1 MNETDRK
8 TLLIVDDASEN
19 IEVLDGLLSEKYR
32 IRIALDGPKALSIAR
47 SDNPPDLILL
57 DIMMPEM
64 DGYEVIRHLKDNEI
78 SQDIPVIFITT
89 LSDVVDETRGLL
101 HGAVDYITKPF
112 NPAIVK
118 ARVATHLALAESRM
132 TLVRQSAEL
141 ARKNEELIQAAV
153 LKEDI
158 ERINRHDLKTPI
170 GSVIAL
176 PDFLLKDDNLSDEQ
190 RETLETIRGAGYQML
205 NMVNS
210 TLDMYKMEQGTYK
223 PHITSVDVVRLCR
236 TITTELQELA
246 AAYSVFFVIS
256 MEGKPVPADAKFSV
270 AAEETLLYSMLANLV
285 KNAVEASPPGKQVLI
300 EFRADEQAIILIH
313 SKSTIPK
320 EIRET
325 FFDKYVTYGKE
336 EGSGLG
342 TYSAKLIATTLNGSI
357 RYETS
362 ETHGTVLIVSL
373 PWPKAAPKPI
383 SQPKNV
389 DIKKLS
395 FLIADDMPNIRMI
408 AKRTLQQAGVT
419 MIIGVSDGF
428 RAIEELKKQK
438 FDCVISD
445 WNMPNIN
452 GLNLLKWV
460 RNESNQRDIPFLMLT
475 AERTEDQVLAAAQ
488 SGVSGYIVKPFT
500 PQMLSEKL
508 KAVLHC

>member
-1 MNETDRK
+1 MSEADRK
-8 TLLIVDDASEN
+8 MLLIVDDTSEN

-32 IRIALDGPKALSIAR
+32 IRLALNGPKALSIAT
-47 SDNPPDLILL
+47 SDDPPDLILL

-64 DGYEVIRHLKDNEI
+64 DGYEVIRQLKDRDV
-78 SQDIPVIFITT
+78 SRDIPVIFVTS
-89 LSDVVDETRGLL
+89 LSDAVDETRGFL

-112 NPAIVK
+112 NSAIVK
-118 ARVATHLALAESRM
+118 ARVETHLALAEARI
-132 TLVRQSAEL
+132 TL
-141 ARKNEELIQAAV
+141 ARQNEELIRAAR
-153 LKEDI
+153 LKDDI

-176 PDFLLKDDNLSDEQ
+176 PEFLLRDNNLSDEQ
-190 RETLETIRGAGYQML
+190 RETIETIRGAGYQML

-210 TLDMYKMEQGTYK
+210 FLDMYKMEQGTYK
-223 PHITSVDVVRLCR
+223 PRITPVDAVRLCR

-246 AAYSVFFVIS
+246 AAYSVSFAIS
-256 MEGKPVPADAKFSV
+256 MAGEPLSAGANFAV

-285 KNAVEASPPGKQVLI
+285 KNAVEASPPGGQVRI
-300 EFRADEQAIILIH
+300 EFRAEEHATIIVH
-313 SKSTIPK
+313 NKSTIPE

-325 FFDKYVTYGKE
+325 FFEKYVTYGKE
-336 EGSGLG
+336 GGSGLG
-342 TYSAKLIATTLNGSI
+342 TYSAKLIATTLNGGI

-362 ETHGTVLIVSL
+362 ETHGTAIIVSL
-373 PWPKAAPKPI
+373 PWPEAVVTVANKPVKA
-383 SQPKNV
+383 

-395 FLIADDMPNIRMI
+395 FLVADDMPNIRMVV
-408 AKRTLQQAGVT
+408 KRTLQQAGVT
-419 MIIGVSDGF
+419 KIITASDGS

-445 WNMPNIN
+445 WNMPNVN
-452 GLNLLKWV
+452 GLRLLKWV
-460 RNESNQRDIPFLMLT
+460 RNESSQRDVPFLMLT
-475 AERTEDQVLAAAQ
+475 AERTEEQVLAAAQ

-500 PQMLSEKL
+500 PQMVHEKL